1 MTQIDVG
8 PHADGRSRPVFEVG
22 SGFGSGESEPALD
35 TPSRRPALIA
45 RENEIA
51 AIRNAVKA
59 ASRTGS
65 TLLVSGDAGLGK
77 TSLAFAAVEY
87 ARWAGL
93 DVLQASGVQA
103 EEDVPYATLHQL
115 LHVLRDRVAD
125 LPPPQRQA
133 LQSAFGESQ
142 ESPSIFLASVAVLT
156 LLSERATS
164 AGLLIVIEDIH
175 WVDPATRAVVS
186 FLARRMAAE
195 PILLILTARPSRIA
209 DELADSPDVQHISL
223 EPLDEPQAR
232 RLLAERRGPMAA
244 AVQERVLTEALGNP
258 LALIELSSVAD
269 RIGEISAASTPLTKR
284 LESAFAHRLLD
295 LSSIERSVVLVAAV
309 TAEHR
314 QSEILAATSRLVGED
329 VDAQTIDSLI
339 LLDLLHRSRGEVTF
353 RHPLVRSAVVQTAT
367 PAERAR
373 AHRAVAS
380 LLPVGTDRQLWHLAV
395 VADLPD
401 EKLAD
406 ALEQSAARVHEAGD
420 AVTAMTAF
428 RRAAELSPHLEDRA
442 RRNYRSAA
450 IAIRLQQLTE
460 AQQLIDEIGHQTTDP
475 GLLARVAWLRQS
487 IPGSELQ
494 TGQFDATIRIADEL
508 HRAGRTEH
516 AVTVLMTVGRQI
528 WPTVAE
534 GPFWRS
540 MLEHTL
546 GYGLDVLDPRV
557 LWMKAHG
564 SPGTASQEV
573 RQALESIDP
582 DSGFTVH
589 QLNMLADASTMVGD
603 VQRVDS
609 FMRPTIEGLRREG
622 QLPLLS
628 MALLTDSAVQS
639 LTGRFRLMRSTA
651 DEAQRLADE
660 AQQPFLGIAGY
671 LHGQIAR
678 ATLGE
683 PLAIERLREL
693 YPASAAVLDR
703 NPYRQMMMLTQ
714 GISDA
719 GEGRHLD
726 AYVRLRPLVDQN
738 EPGFQWAW
746 GLLFAF
752 PHYVDAAAR
761 SGHHAEARERVA
773 EVEARTGLAESENL
787 RSQLAVARALLGAGD
802 GDVSADSD
810 AAFRIAIDATSNV
823 LPYWRARS
831 MLAYGERLRRQR
843 RITEAR
849 EQLRQARA
857 EFDRMHVVRWATVA
871 RNELEAAGEHSPR
884 RPVDPGSLLT
894 PQEERVASQAAEGL
908 TNKEIAERLFLSPR
922 TVATHLHAVFRKLEI
937 TSRSELKNIND

>member
-1 MTQIDVG
+1 MTQIEVG
-8 PHADGRSRPVFEVG
+8 PHTDGRERQVSG
-22 SGFGSGESEPALD
+22 SGSGSGESDLALD
-35 TPSRRPALIA
+35 APSRRPALIA
-45 RENEIA
+45 RETEIA

-59 ASRTGS
+59 AARTGS
-65 TLLVSGDAGLGK
+65 TLLISGEAGLGK
-77 TSLAFAAVEY
+77 TSLASAAVEY
-87 ARWAGL
+87 ARWSGL

-125 LPPPQRQA
+125 LPTPQRQA
-133 LQSAFGESQ
+133 LQAAFGESR
-142 ESPSIFLASVAVLT
+142 ESPSIFLAGVAALT

-195 PILLILTARPSRIA
+195 PILLILTARPSQIA

-223 EPLDEPQAR
+223 QPLDEPQAR

-244 AVQERVLTEALGNP
+244 AVQERVLAEALGNP

-269 RIGEISAASTPLTKR
+269 RVGDISAALTPLTKK

-314 QSEILAATSRLVGED
+314 QSEILAAASRLVGED

-339 LLDLLHRSRGEVTF
+339 LLDLLHRSHGEVTF

-373 AHRAVAS
+373 AHRAIAS

-406 ALEQSAARVHEAGD
+406 ALEQSAGRVHEAGD
-420 AVTAMTAF
+420 PVTAMTAF

-450 IAIRLQQLTE
+450 IAIRVQRLTE
-460 AQQLIDEIGHQTTDP
+460 AQQLIEEIGHQTTDP
-475 GLLARVAWLRQS
+475 GLLARVEWLRQS

-494 TGQFDATIRIADEL
+494 TGQFDATIRIADDL
-508 HRAGRTEH
+508 HRAGRTDH

-534 GPFWRS
+534 GPFWRR

-557 LWMKAHG
+557 LWMKALG

-582 DSGFTVH
+582 SSGLTVH

-678 ATLGE
+678 ATLGDTI
-683 PLAIERLREL
+683 AMANVRQL
-693 YPASAAVLDR
+693 YPAASTLLAT
-703 NPYRQMMMLTQ
+703 NPYNLMMQLAQ
-714 GISDA
+714 GISAA
-719 GEGRHLD
+719 GEARHRD
-726 AYVRLRPLVDQN
+726 AYVQLAPLVDQSN
-738 EPGFQWAW
+738 PDFHWGW
-746 GLLFAF
+746 GLIFAF
-752 PHYVDAAAR
+752 SHYIDAAVR
-761 SGHHAEARERVA
+761 SGHRREARERLT
-773 EVEARTGLAESENL
+773 ELEARAGLVESENF
-787 RSQLAVARALLGAGD
+787 RSQLVVAQALLTD
-802 GDVSADSD
+802 SDTIDADAD
-810 AAFRIAIDATSNV
+810 AAFRAAMHPQSNV

-849 EQLRQARA
+849 EHLRHARV
-857 EFDRMHVVRWATVA
+857 EFDRMHVVQWATVA

-884 RPVDPGSLLT
+884 RPPDRGSLLT

-937 TSRSELKNIND
+937 TSRSELKGLDG